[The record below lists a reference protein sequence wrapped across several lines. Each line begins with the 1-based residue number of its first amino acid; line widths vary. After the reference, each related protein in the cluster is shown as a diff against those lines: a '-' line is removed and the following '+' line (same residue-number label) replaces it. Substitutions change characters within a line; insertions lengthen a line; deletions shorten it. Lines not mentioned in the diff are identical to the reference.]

1 MLVKNISPILMI
13 GNTIKSEDGAST
25 PVTGA
30 LYHPPESFWQKQ
42 SVVIEDDIC
51 SDRGTKRRLTPIN
64 KFKCPDEPRMWG
76 ISDVDNVCKCFE
88 PTSNFRML
96 PPDSLFEWIHSLTS
110 SLKTANSW
118 PSERGF
124 ILWAEF
130 PFC

>member
-1 MLVKNISPILMI
+1 MI
-13 GNTIKSEDGAST
+13 GNTIKSEDGAPT

-51 SDRGTKRRLTPIN
+51 SDRGTKRLLTPIY

-118 PSERGF
+118 PPERGF

-130 PFC
+130 RFC